1 MSEQNIESSFEIEEI
16 KKNTKNTF
24 RELTS
29 FFRDIIIILIIV
41 IFIRS
46 FIITPFRING
56 SSMES
61 NYHDREYILVD
72 KFSYLDFS
80 ERYKLTGKETWID
93 KKILTILSN
102 ININIGNPKRW
113 DVIVITPHVDK
124 EREYYVK
131 RVIWLPWEVIR
142 FESGSVFIKKSWAE
156 NFIKLNESYL
166 DSKNSWKTYLPEYIE
181 WNQFLVP
188 EWTYWVMG
196 DNRLNSSD
204 SRSCFRNCFGEE
216 VSAHFIKRKD
226 VVGQVYMN
234 FWDINFWYFN
244 IFSTSSFLNSET
256 SLWDHPPRF
265 LAHPRTATY
274 EELK

>member
-1 MSEQNIESSFEIEEI
+1 MSEQTPESSFEVEEI
-16 KKNTKNTF
+16 KKSTKNTF
-24 RELTS
+24 HEFTS

-80 ERYKLTGKETWID
+80 ERYKLTGKETWVD
-93 KKILTILSN
+93 KAILS
-102 ININIGNPKRW
+102 ILSKIGLHIGDPKRW

-131 RVIWLPWEVIR
+131 RVIWLPGEVIR
-142 FESGSVFIKKSWAE
+142 FESGSVFIKQVGAE
-156 NFIKLNESYL
+156 NFTKLNESYL
-166 DSKNSWKTYLPEYIE
+166 DSKNLWQTYLPEYIE
-181 WNQFLVP
+181 GNQFLVP
-188 EWTYWVMG
+188 EWTYWVMW

-204 SRSCFRNCFGEE
+204 SRSCFRNCFGEP

-226 VVGQVYMN
+226 VVGHVYMN

-244 IFSTSSFLNSET
+244 LLSESGFFNSET
-256 SLWDHPPRF
+256 NLWDHPPRF
-265 LAHPRTATY
+265 LSHPRTANY
-274 EELK
+274 EEMK